1 MAEGLI
7 IAVDAMG
14 GDFAPGCVVDG
25 VAAFSQSNPSV
36 RFLLCGRP
44 EVLEPLLAAQPAA
57 RAVSTVRAA
66 EDVVPMDA
74 KPSQWLRRSKD
85 TSMWAAIAAVKA
97 GEAAC
102 AVSAGSTG
110 VLMALSLL
118 QLRTMEGVHRP
129 ALAALWPTMKGFSVV
144 LDVGA
149 NVDNDPEQLLD
160 FAVMGESYHR
170 ALTGVARPTVGL
182 LNVGSEDVKG
192 HEEIRQAAAILRAFG
207 SDLNFTGFVEGDD
220 ISAGATDVVVTDG
233 FTGNVALKTAEG
245 AAKLVAGFL
254 KEALTSGPLA
264 MAGAMLA
271 RNGLM
276 KLKDRMDPRS
286 VNGGVFLGLNGLVVK
301 SHGGT
306 DGKGF
311 ASALGVA
318 VRLAQSHYRQ
328 EVAGTL
334 ARLAA
339 RRAAAD
345 QPEPAL
351 Q

>member
-1 MAEGLI
+1 MAEPLV

-14 GDFAPGCVVDG
+14 GDHAPGIVVDG
-25 VAAFSQSNPSV
+25 VAQFARSNPGL
-36 RFLLCGRP
+36 RFLLCGQP
-44 EVLEPLLAAQPAA
+44 DALAPLLAAHPAA
-57 RAVSTVRAA
+57 AAVSEVRACA
-66 EDVVPMDA
+66 DMVPMDA
-74 KPSQWLRRSKD
+74 KPAQWLRRGKD
-85 TSMWAAIAAVKA
+85 TSMWGAIAAVKA

-118 QLRTMEGVHRP
+118 QLRTMRGVHRP
-129 ALAALWPTMKGFSVV
+129 ALAALWPTVKGFSVV

-160 FAVMGESYHR
+160 FAVMGEAYHR
-170 ALTGVARPTVGL
+170 ALTGLERPSVGL
-182 LNVGSEDVKG
+182 LNVGSEDMKG
-192 HEEIRQAAAILRAFG
+192 HSEIREAAQILREFG
-207 SDLNFTGFVEGDD
+207 GGLNFAGFVEGDD
-220 ISAGATDVVVTDG
+220 ISMGATDVVVTDG

-245 AAKLVAGFL
+245 AAKLVGGFL

-264 MAGAMLA
+264 MAGALIA

-318 VRLAQSHYRQ
+318 ARLARSHYLV
-328 EVAGTL
+328 EVEGNL
-334 ARLAA
+334 ARLAE
-339 RRAAAD
+339 RRAAAGK
-345 QPEPAL
+345 PEPAL
-351 Q
+351 S